1 MRIYRYLLLLAPL
14 AGIVFL
20 TGALRNPLSAP
31 TEAPLLPDEFARLLD
46 APTDAEAVAAVGR
59 ALADL
64 ADPARPWLQTGV
76 KIRSRIPEL
85 LFRGEGTFS
94 RASGQRFRLEVR
106 TRMDDPEMARA
117 EATFFALSDGHDL
130 WQATRNSKQEWRD
143 VQRLRLGDIYR
154 AADGPPRLAGVR
166 ARLLAGPGIRG
177 PEQMLR
183 SLGQNTAWVRVRA
196 RGEDREVVGVW
207 HPVVKAAILANYHQW
222 PVALPRLYRL
232 TLSGPQHWPSRL
244 EWWGPSAT
252 DGPDRLLAEVEYAAP
267 VRDQPLTEEECSRLF
282 AFAPGKATVVDKT
295 DEVRSQVDPRP

>member
-20 TGALRNPLSAP
+20 TGAIRNPSTAP
-31 TEAPLLPDEFARLLD
+31 TEAPTLPDDLARLLD
-46 APTDAEAVAAVGR
+46 APADAEASAAVGR

-64 ADPARPWLQTGV
+64 SDPARPWLQTGV
-76 KIRSRIPEL
+76 KLRSLIPEL
-85 LFRGEGTFS
+85 LFRGEGTFA
-94 RASGQRFRLEVR
+94 RATGQRFRLEVR
-106 TRMDDPEMARA
+106 TRMDDPELARA

-130 WQATRNSKQEWRD
+130 WQATRNSKQEWCG

-154 AADGPPRLAGVR
+154 AAGLPRHADIR

-196 RGEDREVVGVW
+196 KGDDREVVGVW
-207 HPVVKAAILANYHQW
+207 HPAVKAALLANYKHW
-222 PVALPRLYRL
+222 PAALPRLYRL
-232 TLSGPQHWPSRL
+232 TLTGPEHWPSRL
-244 EWWGPSAT
+244 EWWGPSAA

-267 VRDQPLTEEECSRLF
+267 VRDQVLTEEECARLF
-282 AFAPGKATVVDKT
+282 AFAPGEATVEDKT
-295 DEVRSQVDPRP
+295 DAVRAQVDPH

>member
-20 TGALRNPLSAP
+20 TGAIRNPSAAP
-31 TEAPLLPDEFARLLD
+31 TEAPLLPDDLARLLD
-46 APTDAEAVAAVGR
+46 APADGEAVAAVGR
-59 ALADL
+59 ALTDL
-64 ADPARPWLQTGV
+64 SDPARPWLQTGV
-76 KIRSRIPEL
+76 KLRSLIPEL
-85 LFRGEGTFS
+85 LFRGEGTFA
-94 RASGQRFRLEVR
+94 RATGQRFRLEVR

-130 WQATRNSKQEWRD
+130 WQATRNSKQEWCG

-183 SLGQNTAWVRVRA
+183 SLVQNTAWVRVRA
-196 RGEDREVVGVW
+196 KGDDREVVGVW
-207 HPVVKAAILANYHQW
+207 HPAVKAALLANYKCW
-222 PVALPRLYRL
+222 PAALPRLYRL
-232 TLSGPQHWPSRL
+232 TLTGPEHWPSRL
-244 EWWGPSAT
+244 EWWGPSAL

-267 VRDQPLTEEECSRLF
+267 VRDRALTEEECARLF
-282 AFAPGKATVVDKT
+282 AFAPGEAKVEDRT
-295 DEVRSQVDPRP
+295 DEVRAQVDPRP